1 MTGNL
6 PRKNPDDAFDLDVK
20 DIHDIR
26 QLALGNISEEI
37 LEISN
42 IVENSIIDLS
52 GEFQKLAQFSKQ
64 QTESI
69 ALVRDLL
76 KSAEADPE
84 NIDKGN
90 SAHNVMQGI
99 LAETAQVSDY
109 LQQNVNKMV
118 YSIQFQDRTR
128 QLMLAISA
136 SLNIIIKISES
147 AHIARGDDP
156 IKGTATISDDTRNVL
171 NQLIDDAA
179 HKELDQNYILRM
191 FVGGLKEN
199 MPPDHEGRAELND
212 IEFF

>member
-1 MTGNL
+1 MTGNSQ
-6 PRKNPDDAFDLDVK
+6 RKNNDGGLGMDVK

-26 QLALGNISEEI
+26 QLALANISEEI

-42 IVENSIIDLS
+42 IVENSIVNLS

-64 QTESI
+64 QAESI
-69 ALVRDLL
+69 TLVRDLL
-76 KSAEADPE
+76 NPQETGKGHSA
-84 NIDKGN
+84 N
-90 SAHNVMQGI
+90 NVMHEI
-99 LAETAQVSDY
+99 LTETAQVSDI

-147 AHIARGDDP
+147 AHDGQGDET
-156 IKGTATISDDTRNVL
+156 IGKTGIISDENRNIL
-171 NQLIDDAA
+171 HQLIDNAA

-191 FVGGLKEN
+191 FVGGLKEKA
-199 MPPDHEGRAELND
+199 PLSQEDSTELND

>member
-6 PRKNPDDAFDLDVK
+6 PRKNSNDAFDLDVK

-42 IVENSIIDLS
+42 IVENSIVDLS

-64 QTESI
+64 QAESI
-69 ALVRDLL
+69 ARVRDLL
-76 KSAEADPE
+76 KSE
-84 NIDKGN
+84 NIDKGHSTN
-90 SAHNVMQGI
+90 NMIQGI

-136 SLNIIIKISES
+136 SLNIIIKISAS
-147 AHIARGDDP
+147 AHIARGNDH

-191 FVGGLKEN
+191 FVGGLKDN
-199 MPPDHEGRAELND
+199 MPPGHEGRAELND

>member
-1 MTGNL
+1 MTGNSQ
-6 PRKNPDDAFDLDVK
+6 RKNNDVGLGMAVK

-26 QLALGNISEEI
+26 QLALANISEEI

-42 IVENSIIDLS
+42 IVENSIVDLS

-64 QTESI
+64 QAESI

-76 KSAEADPE
+76 NPDETG
-84 NIDKGN
+84 KGY
-90 SAHNVMQGI
+90 SAHNDMHEI
-99 LAETAQVSDY
+99 LTETAQVSDI

-136 SLNIIIKISES
+136 SLNIIIKLSES
-147 AHIARGDDP
+147 AHGGQGDET
-156 IKGTATISDDTRNVL
+156 IRETGLISDENRNIL
-171 NQLIDDAA
+171 HQLIENAA

-191 FVGGLKEN
+191 FVGGLKEKA
-199 MPPDHEGRAELND
+199 PLGQEDSTELND